1 MILTDRKKLARLM
14 TIQEISQ
21 RDLASAAGWSSHS
34 YLGRLLRGEVNTLD
48 TDAAVRIAHAL
59 GVGTDD
65 LFMSRSSSGSRQ
77 IGKGRAA

>member
-1 MILTDRKKLARLM
+1 MILKDRKKLAKIM
-14 TIQEISQ
+14 AIQEVSQ
-21 RDLASAAGWSSHS
+21 RDIAHAAGWSSHS

-77 IGKGRAA
+77 IEKGTAA